1 MNDRVVPITGLRA
14 ELPHEPT
21 DAERDH
27 AHALRLIEALLF
39 ASPEPLGDAQLAARL
54 PEGMALAPL
63 LDELQ
68 RFYRFR
74 GITLVRVAE
83 AWTFRTAADLAG
95 HLAIETVQTRKLTRA
110 QIETLAIIAYHQPV
124 TRAEIE
130 EVRGV
135 TLHRGTLDLLMEAGW
150 IQPKGRR
157 ETPGRPITWVTTEG
171 FLLHFGLD
179 SVRDLPNRDELK
191 AAGLLDASPTPVSL
205 GEGAPRPESEEAAD
219 EAELS
224 RPLDASI
231 LLPVATGVTVT
242 MEPGRSS
249 STSRATV
256 SATPWISPICRWGA
270 KPRTTSTRG
279 VVPEIRE
286 RTATRSS

>member
-1 MNDRVVPITGLRA
+1 MNDRVIPLRP

-21 DAERDH
+21 DAEHDH
-27 AHALRLIEALLF
+27 DHALRLVEALLF
-39 ASPEPLGDAQLAARL
+39 ASPEPLGDVQLAARL
-54 PEGMALAPL
+54 PEGMELAPL

-74 GITLVRVAE
+74 GINLVRVAE

-130 EVRGV
+130 EIRGV
-135 TLHRGTLDLLMEAGW
+135 TLHKGTLDLLMEAGW

-179 SVRDLPNRDELK
+179 SLRDLPSRDELK
-191 AAGLLDASPTPVSL
+191 AAGLLDASPTAVSL
-205 GEGAPRPESEEAAD
+205 GEGAPSPDRDEAAD
-219 EAELS
+219 EEEL
-224 RPLDASI
+224 
-231 LLPVATGVTVT
+231 
-242 MEPGRSS
+242 
-249 STSRATV
+249 
-256 SATPWISPICRWGA
+256 
-270 KPRTTSTRG
+270 
-279 VVPEIRE
+279 
-286 RTATRSS
+286 